1 MSFDAADIAA
11 FNDSDMPGYAVA
23 TIAAASVAGR
33 FRERYAQE
41 FGIAGSTPVFEAA
54 SAHLTGVAQGTA
66 VTVRA
71 VAYAVAA
78 VEPDVAR
85 GMTLLR
91 LTES

>member
-1 MSFDAADIAA
+1 MPFDAADLAA
-11 FNDSDMPGYAVA
+11 FNDSDMPAYAAA
-23 TIAAASVAGR
+23 TIGAASVAGR
-33 FRERYAQE
+33 FRERYAE
-41 FGIAGSTPVFEAA
+41 GFGIAGSTPVFEAA
-54 SAHLTGVAQGTA
+54 SSDLTGVIQGTA

>member
-1 MSFDAADIAA
+1 MPFDAADIAA
-11 FNDSDMPGYAVA
+11 FNDADMPGYALA
-23 TIAAASVAGR
+23 TIGAGSVAGR

-41 FGIAGSTPVFEAA
+41 FGIAGSNPVFEAA
-54 SAHLTGVAQGTA
+54 SSDLTGIAQGTA
-66 VTVRA
+66 VTVRS